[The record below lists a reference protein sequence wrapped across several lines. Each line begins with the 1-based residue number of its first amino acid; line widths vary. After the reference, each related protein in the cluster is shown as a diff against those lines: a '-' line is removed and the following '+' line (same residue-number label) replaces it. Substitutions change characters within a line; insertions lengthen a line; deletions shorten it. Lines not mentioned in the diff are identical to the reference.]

1 MRAKEKKEDEAEE
14 SGKTWTWRD
23 EHVFLSFL
31 SAVFFYPF
39 FWELIAGYVYRRAR
53 TSGGRRTRRRTR
65 RRKEEE
71 GEEGMF
77 PPPPPTQQ
85 NWVCDVGG

>member
-31 SAVFFYPF
+31 SAVFFYLF

-65 RRKEEE
+65 RREEE
-71 GEEGMF
+71 GGR
-77 PPPPPTQQ
+77 
-85 NWVCDVGG
+85 GGRDDPAFSPHSAKLGV